1 MTSSGP
7 MRKLPR
13 GAGREAVCR
22 QSEGRNCGKK
32 SCIDLDRPTEA
43 GSHGERAERG
53 CLPSVG
59 RTQLQ
64 LFFILFLFFRRGAPA
79 CSGRPALQR
88 SCLYSPAAENHAK
101 RIDKFPHLRKMKVQ
115 RIPSVGS
122 GVHARKPHILTPP
135 VHGTGSSARMLAGHF
150 SCDKTCIFS
159 SSRLA
164 CFPVDKHLLL
174 CYHMI
179 APVGK
184 KPKAEGNVV
193 RPSGVAKTLKFCPL
207 RATGCEAPHLA
218 VRFSGGHFSCDPPA
232 ANALP

>member
-1 MTSSGP
+1 MGSGQ
-7 MRKLPR
+7 
-13 GAGREAVCR
+13 AEAACR
-22 QSEGRNCGKK
+22 QSEGRNC
-32 SCIDLDRPTEA
+32 S
-43 GSHGERAERG
+43 S
-53 CLPSVG
+53 
-59 RTQLQ
+59 
-64 LFFILFLFFRRGAPA
+64 FFILFLFLRRGAPA

>member
-1 MTSSGP
+1 MGSGQ
-7 MRKLPR
+7 
-13 GAGREAVCR
+13 AEAACR
-22 QSEGRNCGKK
+22 QSEGRNC
-32 SCIDLDRPTEA
+32 S
-43 GSHGERAERG
+43 S
-53 CLPSVG
+53 
-59 RTQLQ
+59 
-64 LFFILFLFFRRGAPA
+64 FLFCFFLRRGAPA

-122 GVHARKPHILTPP
+122 GVHARKPHLLTPP

-164 CFPVDKHLLL
+164 RFPVDKHLLL

>member
-7 MRKLPR
+7 MRELPS

-43 GSHGERAERG
+43 GSLWERAER
-53 CLPSVG
+53 LSAVS
-59 RTQLQ
+59 RKDE
-64 LFFILFLFFRRGAPA
+64 IAALFLFCFFLRRGAPA

-122 GVHARKPHILTPP
+122 GVHARKPHLLTPP
-135 VHGTGSSARMLAGHF
+135 VHGTGSPARMLAGHF
-150 SCDKTCIFS
+150 SSI
-159 SSRLA
+159 R
-164 CFPVDKHLLL
+164 PVYFLHRASPASLLTN
-174 CYHMI
+174 I
-179 APVGK
+179 
-184 KPKAEGNVV
+184 
-193 RPSGVAKTLKFCPL
+193 SFC
-207 RATGCEAPHLA
+207 AII
-218 VRFSGGHFSCDPPA
+218 
-232 ANALP
+232 